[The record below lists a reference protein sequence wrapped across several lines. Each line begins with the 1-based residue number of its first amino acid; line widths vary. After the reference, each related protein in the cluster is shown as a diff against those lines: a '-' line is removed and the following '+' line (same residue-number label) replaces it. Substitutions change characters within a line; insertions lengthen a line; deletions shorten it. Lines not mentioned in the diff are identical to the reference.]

1 MTAVNGAGESGKSN
15 ETSAMTR
22 APGVT
27 GFGSTA
33 GDSHVDLQWS
43 GSLTTTSYRIYRDT
57 LGGVG
62 GAAAFVV
69 TGTSFTDSGLINGTT
84 YYSDIP
90 QMDAGSRSI
99 LRRHRVFGKPE
110 LSTRVCNE
118 FRGGPARGRTPRKP
132 KFLSSR
138 RKSPVVFDR
147 THDNRTRYAV
157 DITSGGR
164 NSAIS
169 RRMLANRFFG
179 MATSAIWN
187 AT

>member
-1 MTAVNGAGESGKSN
+1 MPIEDNSASVRGYLASPDRRGHVCEECRDVPKS
-15 ETSAMTR
+15 SR
-22 APGVT
+22 
-27 GFGSTA
+27 
-33 GDSHVDLQWS
+33 
-43 GSLTTTSYRIYRDT
+43 T
-57 LGGVG
+57 LN
-62 GAAAFVV
+62 
-69 TGTSFTDSGLINGTT
+69 L
-84 YYSDIP
+84 
-90 QMDAGSRSI
+90 
-99 LRRHRVFGKPE
+99 
-110 LSTRVCNE
+110 
-118 FRGGPARGRTPRKP
+118 P